1 MDLHTT
7 RPSTL
12 INKITILFATI
23 LIGIFVM
30 IMVTAWLT
38 QYIGLLAVV
47 TVVPF
52 ILYARWALDKI
63 SQYDWYLDIIQRRKR
78 RIWSGA

>member
-30 IMVTAWLT
+30 IIITAWLT

-47 TVVPF
+47 GAVPY
-52 ILYARWALDKI
+52 ILYARWALNKI
-63 SQYDWYLDIIQRRKR
+63 SQYDWYLEIIQREKR
-78 RIWSGA
+78 RIWG